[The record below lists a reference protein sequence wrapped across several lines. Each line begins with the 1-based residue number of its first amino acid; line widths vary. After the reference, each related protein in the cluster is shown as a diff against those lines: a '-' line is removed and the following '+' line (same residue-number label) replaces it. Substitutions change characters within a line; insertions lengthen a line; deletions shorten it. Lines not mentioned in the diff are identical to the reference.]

1 MNLLIRRGGWAIA
14 AGLLVLSIA
23 PTAAA
28 SRAVVP
34 PPDCTHRVL
43 ILAAMPLELNPLISR
58 ATIDPSHTVRIND
71 RTFYVGKLEGTDVV
85 LAMSGIGLVNAEQ
98 TATAAFAHFS
108 CSFKAA
114 MFSGV
119 AGSRLNIGDVAI
131 PRRWTRDNGK
141 AWTGVDPPML
151 QTALRLVG
159 TTVPLAQDVPVGD
172 AACLCS
178 GVDAPTPVHLPQT
191 PKVVV
196 GGDGMSSDSN
206 GGKALPCIPGGGDME
221 GCAPC
226 LLPSGSAQDA
236 AAFAAHA
243 PSVLDPAFLEGN
255 LQPPAA
261 TSPAD
266 SQDEETAAVAQVAS
280 AYRVPFLGVRAVSDG
295 GGDPLHLPGF
305 PSQFFVYRQLAGN
318 NAAAVTLAFLKTW
331 NSIGSPTALSAA
343 KADPPR
349 PHRAGRQKPRHHK
362 ARHQKAR
369 HHKARR
375 RRG

>member
-1 MNLLIRRGGWAIA
+1 MKLLIRRGEWAIA

-28 SRAVVP
+28 SRAVAP

-58 ATIDPSHTVRIND
+58 AAIDSSQTVRIND
-71 RTFYVGKLEGTDVV
+71 RTFYVGNLAGVDVV

-98 TATAAFAHFS
+98 TARTAFEHFR

-119 AGSRLNIGDVAI
+119 AGSRQNIGDVAI

-141 AWTGVDPPML
+141 TWTGVDSPML
-151 QTALRLVG
+151 LTALRLAG

-172 AACLCS
+172 AACLCP
-178 GVDAPTPVHLPQT
+178 GVDAATPVHLPQT

-196 GGDGMSSDSN
+196 GGDGVSSDSN
-206 GGKALPCIPGGGDME
+206 GGKALPCVPGGGDME

-226 LLPSGSAQDA
+226 LLPSGSPQDA

-243 PSVLDPAFLEGN
+243 PSLVDPAFLQAN

-261 TSPAD
+261 TSQAD
-266 SQDEETAAVAQVAS
+266 SQDEETAAVAQAAR

-305 PSQFFVYRQLAGN
+305 PYQFFVYRQLAGN
-318 NAAAVTLAFLKTW
+318 NAAAATLAFLQAW
-331 NSIGSPTALSAA
+331 RSRGRPTALSAS
-343 KADPPR
+343 KI
-349 PHRAGRQKPRHHK
+349 HRPRH
-362 ARHQKAR
+362 R
-369 HHKARR
+369 KARR
-375 RRG
+375 RRRT